1 MAKKD
6 FTLKI
11 KAEDVMYT
19 NISTSKDGYN
29 SARMVVKRG
38 DKEYLSVST
47 EWEGDNIPSFALDLM
62 GFMKANKVDASGVPE
77 GQEKAY
83 VEFLDKAIVTF
94 RTSLT

>member
-47 EWEGDNIPSFALDLM
+47 EWEGDTIPSFALDLM
-62 GFMKANKVDASGVPE
+62 GFMKANKVEVSGIWE
-77 GQEKAY
+77 GKEEAYTEFVEK
-83 VEFLDKAIVTF
+83 DKK
-94 RTSLT
+94 

>member
-6 FTLKI
+6 FNIKI

-62 GFMKANKVDASGVPE
+62 GFMKASKVDATGVPE
-77 GQEKAY
+77 GKEKEY
-83 VEFLDKAIVTF
+83 VAFLDKARVVVHTN
-94 RTSLT
+94 S

>member
-6 FTLKI
+6 FTIKI

-29 SARMVVKRG
+29 SARVVVKQG
-38 DKEYLSVST
+38 DKDYLSISA
-47 EWEGDNIPSFALDLM
+47 EWEGDNIPAFALDVM
-62 GFMKANKVDASGVPE
+62 GFMKANKVETSGVWK

-83 VEFLDKAIVTF
+83 AKFIEKDQ
-94 RTSLT
+94 R

>member
-6 FTLKI
+6 FTIKI
-11 KAEDVMYT
+11 KADDVMYT

-47 EWEGDNIPSFALDLM
+47 EWEGTDIPSFALDLM
-62 GFMKANKVDASGVPE
+62 GFMKANKVETSGVWE
-77 GQEKAY
+77 GQEETYK
-83 VEFLDKAIVTF
+83 EFTEKDQK
-94 RTSLT
+94 